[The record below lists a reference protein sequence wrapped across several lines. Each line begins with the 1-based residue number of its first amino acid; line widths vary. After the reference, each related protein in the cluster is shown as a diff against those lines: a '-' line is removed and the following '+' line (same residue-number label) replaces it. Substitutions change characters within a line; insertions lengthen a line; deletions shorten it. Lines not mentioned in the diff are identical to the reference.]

1 MGCVSAATA
10 LFSLALLGSPLTHG
24 LQNICPFFAVN
35 MNGAPAGVAQW
46 IEHLPVFHSQLTEA
60 QCVCVAGARPQ
71 SVCVALEATLS
82 GAVRCGGRNR
92 ARVQVCLRLL
102 EILL

>member
-1 MGCVSAATA
+1 MFKFQTYCVKTSGERESVTA
-10 LFSLALLGSPLTHG
+10 VRPLT
-24 LQNICPFFAVN
+24 LTAVT
-35 MNGAPAGVAQW
+35 AKELSVF
-46 IEHLPVFHSQLTEA
+46 HLPVFHSQLTEA
-60 QCVCVAGARPQ
+60 QCVRVAGARPQ
-71 SVCVALEATLS
+71 LVCVALEATLS